1 MQLILEKAEKI
12 RMVIFD
18 VDGVLTDGRLY
29 VTDQGTELKAF
40 YSRDGLGMRLLQ
52 QSGVDI
58 AVITGRTSE
67 TVKHRMAEMRI
78 RHVYQGQHNKLPALD
93 SLMDETGVTADAIAY
108 LGDDIV
114 DLPVMRRVGLAVA
127 VADAHEDV
135 KLYADWQ
142 TPNNGGLG
150 AARDLCELIM
160 KAQNTWERVKDYYLF

>member
-1 MQLILEKAEKI
+1 MQHILEKAEKI
-12 RMVIFD
+12 QIVIFD

-40 YSRDGLGMRLLQ
+40 YSRDGLGMRMLQ

-58 AVITGRTSE
+58 AVITGRTSD
-67 TVKHRMAEMRI
+67 TVKHRMTEMRI

-93 SLMDETGVTADAIAY
+93 NLIDETGVTADAIAY

-142 TPNNGGLG
+142 TPNNGGFG

-160 KAQNTWERVKDYYLF
+160 KAQNTWERVKDYYSF

>member
-1 MQLILEKAEKI
+1 MLEKAEKI
-12 RMVIFD
+12 RIVIFD

-40 YSRDGLGMRLLQ
+40 YSRDGLGMRMLQ

-67 TVKHRMAEMRI
+67 TVKHRMTEMGV
-78 RHVYQGQHNKLPALD
+78 RHVYQGQRNKLPALD
-93 SLMDETGVTADAIAY
+93 SLIDETGVPADAMAY

-142 TPNNGGLG
+142 TPNKGGFG

-160 KAQNTWERVKDYYLF
+160 KAQNTWERAKGYSSF

>member
-40 YSRDGLGMRLLQ
+40 YSRDGLGMRMLQ

-58 AVITGRTSE
+58 AVMTGRTSE

-93 SLMDETGVTADAIAY
+93 SLIDETGVTAEAIAY

-114 DLPVMRRVGLAVA
+114 DLPVMRQVGLAVA